1 MGKQRVLTMLAVGV
15 VLGLLGATIAASPSD
30 AATASLGT
38 ARGADRV
45 ELSLDDGRTW
55 LALGGRSLP
64 ILDGT
69 QVRSTT
75 GGALLDL
82 SDGSRLNVL
91 PFTAVRVREGQRAT
105 ELTLLHGRLTF
116 LLPARTRIELA
127 TPLARLEPARDGAM
141 AGEIFVGGDQTL
153 GVQMSQG
160 SLRVRELAGAQ
171 RVLVA
176 AAEPVFL
183 PKKPTTGGPLFAREA
198 AAAPPAGAKAV
209 FNQAGESLGYLAP
222 DGRLVIHPGYTA
234 DLTRP
239 FAPKLLQ
246 AVAAKIPEEARE
258 TAVGV
263 FDVNGTYLGYLSG
276 PTFQPYHRG
285 LQAGSAGGGM
295 GSSALGAGLAAAGTS
310 LTAISLGGGG
320 GSSVAGGG
328 GSVTSGGSVTIALCP
343 ASPFTPPAGDKTCK
357 PNTGGNLNPGHT
369 GTPPGQKKK

>member
-1 MGKQRVLTMLAVGV
+1 MAKQRVLTMVAVGV
-15 VLGLLGATIAASPSD
+15 VLGLLGATLAASPSW

-45 ELSLDDGRTW
+45 ELSLDDGKSW

-82 SDGSRLNVL
+82 TDGSRLNVL
-91 PFTAVRVREGQRAT
+91 PFTAVRVRDGQRAT

-116 LLPARTRIELA
+116 RLPGATRVELA
-127 TPLARLEPARDGAM
+127 TPLARLEPVRAQAM
-141 AGEIFVGGDQTL
+141 AGEVFVGGDQTL
-153 GVQMSQG
+153 GVQMTEG
-160 SLRVRELAGAQ
+160 RLRVRELAGAQ

-183 PKKPTTGGPLFAREA
+183 PKKPATGGPLFAREA
-198 AAAPPAGAKAV
+198 ATAPPAGAKAV
-209 FNQAGESLGYLAP
+209 FNHAGESLGYLAP

-239 FAPKLLQ
+239 FAPKLRQ
-246 AVAAKIPEEARE
+246 AVAAQIPEEVRE

-285 LQAGSAGGGM
+285 LQAGSVGGGM
-295 GSSALGAGLAAAGTS
+295 GPAAGAGLAAAGTS

-320 GSSVAGGG
+320 GGATGG
-328 GSVTSGGSVTIALCP
+328 GSVTNAEECTT
-343 ASPFTPPAGDKTCK
+343 ASPFTPPGKGGCK
-357 PNTGGNLNPGHT
+357 PNTGGNSTPGKPGT
-369 GTPPGQKKK
+369 GGGTPPGKK